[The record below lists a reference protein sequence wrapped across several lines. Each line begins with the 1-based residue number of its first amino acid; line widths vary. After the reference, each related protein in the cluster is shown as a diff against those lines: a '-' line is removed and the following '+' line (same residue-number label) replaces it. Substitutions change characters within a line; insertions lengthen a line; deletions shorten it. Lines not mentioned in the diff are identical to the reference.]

1 MLNPKNIEYLQKRT
15 IAQMLSA
22 FGRSNNDAIF
32 FEEVA
37 NISLS
42 PHYDKIREDFDAYR
56 RFLMTGRPHFRTK
69 FQRLFI
75 EIQQVTERKKE
86 SATADDF
93 AEFCASVFVALNQQ
107 VNFNLSLYEFLQLFK
122 MTIKH

>member
-1 MLNPKNIEYLQKRT
+1 MLKSKQITDLQSRT
-15 IAQMLSA
+15 LAQMLSA

-32 FEEVA
+32 FEEIA

-56 RFLMTGRPHFRTK
+56 RFLQTGRPHFRTK

-75 EIQQVTERKKE
+75 EIQQLTAKRSE
-86 SATADDF
+86 SATADEF